1 MAATATRSTFV
12 LGRVGVRAGPWRRV
26 FEKLTGV

>member
-1 MAATATRSTFV
+1 MAATATRSAFSWAEWVSGETM
-12 LGRVGVRAGPWRRV
+12 ATV